1 MVDVLAVSFLT
12 DLTGWIVGEEVGPET
27 SVDLQ
32 GLLPAFTYPS

>member
-12 DLTGWIVGEEVGPET
+12 DLTGLVGGEVVGPET

-32 GLLPAFTYPS
+32 GLLPAFTYLS